1 MIKIDTSQIKNWEK
15 IKKLHL
21 EWYKEYI
28 YPKIEIT
35 FEILKNEENN
45 LIKSYNNVL
54 KNILD
59 KKEYYVIDNFIGNKN
74 NDLIDKFARINLEEL
89 KKELNKIDL
98 NKLSLNRKLNFLKID
113 DFKDIVNKY
122 REKEILILELERY
135 ININKLKIK
144 ELKEKPVERLKKG
157 TLINL
162 KEKSSYFYICEG
174 KKEFYPE
181 NLFDY
186 DSFSTKSEGWNRHR
200 LISMMGI
207 SVCPY
212 CQRQYITNYKENDGD
227 KENNRTTS
235 DLDHFIS
242 KSKYPILALCLYNFI
257 PSCQICNSRFK
268 GQDDSYKEAKL
279 QVLYPYEESYD
290 DYGVKFKTSIE
301 LLENIIGEDKK
312 FEVKIDSSQLE
323 ENLKKSKEEVLSVEE
338 RINNDIDMFG
348 LNKVYKDSHNGY
360 LKDMLK
366 TIEKTPE
373 SYLNIISDLFV
384 DEDEKNKEDEK
395 EEKLKQSFQE
405 IVKEPYEFKIRNGE
419 PLGKLTKDIAE
430 EFGIDMGEE

>member
-1 MIKIDTSQIKNWEK
+1 
-15 IKKLHL
+15 
-21 EWYKEYI
+21 
-28 YPKIEIT
+28 
-35 FEILKNEENN
+35 
-45 LIKSYNNVL
+45 
-54 KNILD
+54 
-59 KKEYYVIDNFIGNKN
+59 
-74 NDLIDKFARINLEEL
+74 
-89 KKELNKIDL
+89 
-98 NKLSLNRKLNFLKID
+98 
-113 DFKDIVNKY
+113 
-122 REKEILILELERY
+122 
-135 ININKLKIK
+135 
-144 ELKEKPVERLKKG
+144 
-157 TLINL
+157 
-162 KEKSSYFYICEG
+162 
-174 KKEFYPE
+174 
-181 NLFDY
+181 
-186 DSFSTKSEGWNRHR
+186 
-200 LISMMGI
+200 MMGI

>member
-1 MIKIDTSQIKNWEK
+1 MIKIDTSQIKNWEE

-59 KKEYYVIDNFIGNKN
+59 KKEYYIIDNFIGNKN

-98 NKLSLNRKLNFLKID
+98 NKLSVNKKLNFLKID

-122 REKEILILELERY
+122 REKKILILELERY

-144 ELKEKPVERLKKG
+144 ELKEKPVKRLKKG

-162 KEKSSYFYICEG
+162 KKKSSYFYICEG

-242 KSKYPILALCLYNFI
+242 KSKCPILALCLYNFI

-268 GQDDSYKEAKL
+268 GQDDSYKEGKL

-384 DEDEKNKEDEK
+384 DEEEKNKEDEK

-405 IVKEPYEFKIRNGE
+405 IVKEPYKFKIRNGE